1 MFCLGSFISKHV
13 LMWMTDERST
23 KQKRMDDCMRNSE
36 SGNGKYSQETSD
48 FFSNCNESTSI
59 SYVRLPQK
67 SEKFT
72 LFSFYIPNN
81 GSFSIKS
88 MQ

>member
-36 SGNGKYSQETSD
+36 SGNGKNSLS
-48 FFSNCNESTSI
+48 SI